1 MKKILL
7 FSVLFLFLQ
16 GCSEQETEELTISE
30 VENIPSQ
37 VSEFIDAVM
46 MDEDGSGNGIYIAEN
61 KGNKYL
67 FLSQEFLD
75 EGKKFGEPR
84 VESED
89 DTLNVYLFDTSSDNA
104 SQQTGGKLYYIETDK
119 NYEFLEIFKNGEET
133 YITAV
138 TAIE

>member
-1 MKKILL
+1 MNKILL

-16 GCSEQETEELTISE
+16 GCSEKETEELTFSE
-30 VENIPSQ
+30 VESIPSQ
-37 VSEFIDAVM
+37 VSEFIDAVL

-75 EGKKFGEPR
+75 EGKEFGEPR

-89 DTLNVYLFDTSSDNA
+89 DTLNVYLYDT
-104 SQQTGGKLYYIETDK
+104 
-119 NYEFLEIFKNGEET
+119 
-133 YITAV
+133 
-138 TAIE
+138 